1 MINNAK
7 NEKDNIINN
16 IIMENFDN
24 DLNDLL
30 VYGKWELS
38 LISSLKYDKNYKQNL
53 ILIDKEWLFQ
63 WKKLSGYNYIKNQ
76 IFKYLTVVQ
85 KKNNINI
92 EEDNKM
98 LNNVWVDMKQKYKI
112 NSNNLQKLKPMNNKQ
127 ILVNY
132 KNRKIINGKGQFD
145 VISNDIYDIFKKYLE
160 KNVNIKVGGLFVK
173 KKLLLPFNYNDKNI
187 DYIYIDMLFI
197 NNNKNDIDE
206 ILFSFPKLN
215 ISIIEKIRKEITNK
229 EINEFTDSFNKEN

>member
-92 EEDNKM
+92 
-98 LNNVWVDMKQKYKI
+98 
-112 NSNNLQKLKPMNNKQ
+112 
-127 ILVNY
+127 
-132 KNRKIINGKGQFD
+132 
-145 VISNDIYDIFKKYLE
+145 
-160 KNVNIKVGGLFVK
+160 
-173 KKLLLPFNYNDKNI
+173 
-187 DYIYIDMLFI
+187 
-197 NNNKNDIDE
+197 
-206 ILFSFPKLN
+206 
-215 ISIIEKIRKEITNK
+215 
-229 EINEFTDSFNKEN
+229 